1 MINHKK
7 IYEHIDIINP
17 INYFKKIEKI
27 ADKTNEWSIKILL
40 KDIENNMDF
49 KNNDNY
55 LKFKNNI
62 EYNVKKM
69 DDNFNL
75 GNVFLIESLNMK
87 CLDMFYE
94 FINIEK
100 IKTINNKD
108 IEYYIMLKNKMYKIL
123 STINKMTN
131 KIKEID
137 NYKKKI
143 IIENIIKEIIR
154 EYIIIV
160 NNIKLYY
167 LNNKDLIP
175 YEDLLLINFKYIN
188 DANFILEYKK
198 ESLKCYNEF
207 KLPIQI
213 IEIKIYNKYLCKNFF
228 VYLTIYNTFLDIY
241 KIIYRIYNID
251 CKIIIKVVKNNI
263 KDNNHKIIKI
273 IKLSNFKEVALS
285 KIKDNIYKL
294 NNNLIINKC
303 IFLNYKTN
311 ILFILNKKMLKSTST
326 ILDYG

>member
-1 MINHKK
+1 
-7 IYEHIDIINP
+7 
-17 INYFKKIEKI
+17 
-27 ADKTNEWSIKILL
+27 
-40 KDIENNMDF
+40 
-49 KNNDNY
+49 
-55 LKFKNNI
+55 
-62 EYNVKKM
+62 
-69 DDNFNL
+69 
-75 GNVFLIESLNMK
+75 
-87 CLDMFYE
+87 
-94 FINIEK
+94 
-100 IKTINNKD
+100 
-108 IEYYIMLKNKMYKIL
+108 MYKIL